1 VKTKTKGGEGKMRDR
16 TKRRKY
22 NRSYRPQFR
31 FGRFGII
38 GMILLLIL
46 VGGLLYL
53 SQSNKMAVRGY
64 DIAKL
69 ESERQQLMEEKE
81 RLEIESSR
89 LQSIQEIEKGLKDSG
104 MVPVKKIN
112 YITAPATIALK

>member
-1 VKTKTKGGEGKMRDR
+1 MKDR
-16 TKRRKY
+16 TKRRKF
-22 NRSYRPQFR
+22 NRTYKPNFR
-31 FGRFGII
+31 LGKFSFGFVVLG
-38 GMILLLIL
+38 L
-46 VGGLLYL
+46 VLVTSLLYL

-69 ESERQQLMEEKE
+69 ENEKEQLMEEKE

>member
-1 VKTKTKGGEGKMRDR
+1 MRDR
-16 TKRRKY
+16 TKKRKF

-69 ESERQQLMEEKE
+69 ESEKQQLLEERE
-81 RLEIESSR
+81 RLEIETSR
-89 LQSIQEIEKGLKDSG
+89 LQSIQEIEKGLESSG

-112 YITAPATIALK
+112 YIAAPATIALK

>member
-1 VKTKTKGGEGKMRDR
+1 MRDR
-16 TKRRKY
+16 TKRRKF
-22 NRSYRPQFR
+22 NRNYQPQFK
-31 FGRFGII
+31 FGKFGII

-69 ESERQQLMEEKE
+69 EQEKQQLLEEKE
-81 RLEIESSR
+81 SLEIESSR
-89 LQSIQEIEKGLKDSG
+89 LQSIQEIEKGLKDSE
-104 MVPVKKIN
+104 MIPVKKIN